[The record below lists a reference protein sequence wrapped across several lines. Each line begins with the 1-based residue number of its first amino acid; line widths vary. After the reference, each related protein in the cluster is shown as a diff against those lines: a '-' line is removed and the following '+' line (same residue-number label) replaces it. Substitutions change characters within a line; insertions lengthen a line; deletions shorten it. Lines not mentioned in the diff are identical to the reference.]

1 MCTGFHWTDSHKQFS
16 VSAVALDDEVGNF
29 KVGKYFDALIVN
41 MKNPGPVDVLQQYD
55 TETLVQKF
63 LYTGD
68 DRNIRTV
75 YVAGRQVK

>member
-1 MCTGFHWTDSHKQFS
+1 
-16 VSAVALDDEVGNF
+16 LDDEVGNF

-41 MKNPGPVDVLQQYD
+41 MKNPGPVDVLEQYD

-68 DRNIRTV
+68 DRNIKKV
-75 YVAGRQVK
+75 YVAGRPVKCPTHHVSL

>member
-1 MCTGFHWTDSHKQFS
+1 LTDTNKYS
-16 VSAVALDDEVGNF
+16 VAAVALDDEIGNF

-41 MKNPGPVDVLQQYD
+41 MRNPGPVDVLQKYD
-55 TETLVQKF
+55 TEALVQKF

-68 DRNIRTV
+68 DRNIRKV